1 MTTPDSPS
9 RSVPYRDGAFL
20 KDLDQLKSLIQ
31 QTMEEYAACGSHD
44 QLTSREKDNSKEN
57 ISNSEDLVED
67 FRKDV
72 VEIAQLAE
80 GRRVASADEAG
91 KVNHY
96 YIASTFVRNC
106 LLFWIASLSQLR
118 QVIDD
123 NHRRRLELIPDTF
136 QSRLPT
142 IMEIF
147 LH

>member
-1 MTTPDSPS
+1 
-9 RSVPYRDGAFL
+9 
-20 KDLDQLKSLIQ
+20 
-31 QTMEEYAACGSHD
+31 MEEYAACGSHD
-44 QLTSREKDNSKEN
+44 QLTSKEKGKEN

-80 GRRVASADEAG
+80 GRRVASADEVG

-106 LLFWIASLSQLR
+106 LLFWIASLSQLSQLR

-123 NHRRRLELIPDTF
+123 NHRRRLESIPDTF